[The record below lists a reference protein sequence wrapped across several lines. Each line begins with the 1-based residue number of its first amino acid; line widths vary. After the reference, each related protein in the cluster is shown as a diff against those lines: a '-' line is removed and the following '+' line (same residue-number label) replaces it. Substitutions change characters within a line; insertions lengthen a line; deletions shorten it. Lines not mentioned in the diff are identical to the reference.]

1 MLILLVATF
10 FVILGGLIKNGK
22 MYFLIAGYNTM
33 SADQKAKYDIE
44 GIAKVFRNGFF
55 AMAILMIAITKIPFG
70 IDTDNLDFISI
81 MVATFT
87 GVTYILIKVN
97 SKKYRIDKKD

>member
-10 FVILGGLIKNGK
+10 FVILGALVKNGK

-33 SADQKAKYDIE
+33 SAEEKAKYDIE

-55 AMAILMIAITKIPFG
+55 AMAILMIAISKIPFG
-70 IDTDNLDFISI
+70 LDPNNLEFISI
-81 MVATFT
+81 MVSTFA
-87 GVTYILIKVN
+87 GVAYILIKVN
-97 SKKYRIDKKD
+97 SKKYRVGNKE